1 MKLRR
6 ACRVAAALA
15 IAVACAV
22 ACAEEFPGYGP
33 PSAIPVGTWGGANAG
48 MIVTDTIAHVHL
60 GCTFGNLRAPVALD
74 AAGRFD
80 AAGSYVLRAYPVT
93 VGPSLPARF
102 SGSVNGSQLTFTVT
116 VTDTVEKRTVTLGP
130 ATLTLGTEPRM
141 GPCPICR
148 VVPVIR

>member
-60 GCTFGNLRAPVALD
+60 GCTFGNTSAARSATSARPSRSTPPAASTPRA
-74 AAGRFD
+74 
-80 AAGSYVLRAYPVT
+80 
-93 VGPSLPARF
+93 
-102 SGSVNGSQLTFTVT
+102 
-116 VTDTVEKRTVTLGP
+116 
-130 ATLTLGTEPRM
+130 ATSSAPTR
-141 GPCPICR
+141 
-148 VVPVIR
+148 